1 MDIEIEFVTTA
12 LPTELV
18 GINSEK
24 MSQYIQFVADR
35 LLTVLGAPKLYN
47 VKNPFEWMDLISIEG
62 KTNFFEKRVGEYQKA
77 GVMSAREENCFKL
90 SS

>member
-1 MDIEIEFVTTA
+1 MTTA